1 LIENI
6 GIVLDDLILV
16 PLLVKMANNAPDP
29 RTFAD
34 WTDAFQ
40 YPNATV
46 RQFERQ
52 LRSHASENRQKL
64 RAIVGAGYRDLLGT
78 ADRIVAMDVQMRTV
92 EGHLADA
99 GRLCSSKA
107 VEAVFANTAGFD
119 AAVLR
124 RSAFWL

>member
-1 LIENI
+1 
-6 GIVLDDLILV
+6 
-16 PLLVKMANNAPDP
+16 MANNTPDP
-29 RTFAD
+29 RTFTD

-40 YPNATV
+40 HPTPTV

-78 ADRIVAMDVQMRTV
+78 ADRIVAMDAQMRAV
-92 EGHLADA
+92 EARLGDA
-99 GRLCSSKA
+99 GRLCGSKA
-107 VEAVFANTAGFD
+107 VERVFANAAAFD

-124 RSAFWL
+124 RSAFATSLGMQ